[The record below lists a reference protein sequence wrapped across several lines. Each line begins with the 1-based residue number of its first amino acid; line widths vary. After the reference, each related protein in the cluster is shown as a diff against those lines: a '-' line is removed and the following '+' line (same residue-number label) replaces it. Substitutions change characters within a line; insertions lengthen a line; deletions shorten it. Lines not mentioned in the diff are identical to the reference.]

1 MGNPLPASRAAE
13 AFPAGLRVLIVDD
26 DATWL
31 KILEKML
38 RKCSYQVTTCS
49 LATDALHILRER
61 KARFDIVISDVNMPD
76 MDGFKLLEHVGLEM
90 DLPVIMMSIDG
101 ETSRVMKGVQHG
113 ACDYLLKPVRMK
125 ELRNIWQHVYR
136 KKMQELKEVETHS
149 IDEAINILR
158 NGSEDDEDRHLTD
171 ETEMS
176 FMRKR
181 KDVDNKEFGDQE
193 LNDPSTVK
201 KARVV
206 WSVDLHQKFVNAVDQ
221 IGFDKVGPKKI
232 LDLMNVPGLTREN
245 VASHLQKY
253 RLYLSRLQKQNGGT
267 CGGNMQSDHINKT
280 IKGKFGLKSS
290 TNMQQDWELTKYA
303 CTTENFRTHGIVA
316 NVAHVSEMNR
326 VAPAQV
332 IASKKGLVND
342 AQLGLFLSFKGML
355 PSIKEKACKPLHDE
369 RPVMQLMQYP
379 EQENYSISE
388 GYSCLANPDQDHEP
402 CFDHLPSSQP
412 LVTLATCTNGKDMK
426 DLYEMKP
433 LQPAMPPMACMID
446 SVSIQVKH
454 GLVNLQDTGAI
465 CKLEGSPCIEDCYVD
480 ETCNQGCFP
489 LTCEVSLKSK
499 SDLDS
504 MPEDLHLYSVQKLGC
519 LENVSCSGPEI
530 YQYIDSVPASEVQ
543 SINWCEGSEPS
554 GEYLY
559 DPVDYSLIDEY
570 LFA

>member
-1 MGNPLPASRAAE
+1 MGNPLPSSRAAE

-26 DATWL
+26 DPTWL

-38 RKCSYQVTTCS
+38 RKCSYQGRLLFAPIICEGREGPFFFSVFPLCLFVLDRDFSVQLCTVAVRGGPCTGNLS
-49 LATDALHILRER
+49 DRLATDALHILREG

-149 IDEAINILR
+149 IDEVINILR
-158 NGSEDDEDRHLTD
+158 NGSEDIEDRHLMD

-176 FMRKR
+176 SMRKR
-181 KDVDNKEFGDQE
+181 KDIDNKEFGDQE

-290 TNMQQDWELTKYA
+290 TNVQQDWELTKYA
-303 CTTENFRTHGIVA
+303 CTTENFQTHGIVA
-316 NVAHVSEMNR
+316 NAAHVSEMNR

-332 IASKKGLVND
+332 IASKKTLVND

-355 PSIKEKACKPLHDE
+355 PSIREKACKPLHDE
-369 RPVMQLMQYP
+369 TPVMQLMQYP
-379 EQENYSISE
+379 EQENYSILE
-388 GYSCLANPDQDHEP
+388 GYSCLANPDLDHEP
-402 CFDHLPSSQP
+402 CFDHFPSSQP
-412 LVTLATCTNGKDMK
+412 LVTSATCTSGKDMK

-446 SVSIQVKH
+446 SISARNAEKVRTSQ
-454 GLVNLQDTGAI
+454 
-465 CKLEGSPCIEDCYVD
+465 CYTRD
-480 ETCNQGCFP
+480 
-489 LTCEVSLKSK
+489 
-499 SDLDS
+499 
-504 MPEDLHLYSVQKLGC
+504 
-519 LENVSCSGPEI
+519 
-530 YQYIDSVPASEVQ
+530 
-543 SINWCEGSEPS
+543 
-554 GEYLY
+554 
-559 DPVDYSLIDEY
+559 
-570 LFA
+570 

>member
-1 MGNPLPASRAAE
+1 MARMPIMNGAI
-13 AFPAGLRVLIVDD
+13 F
-26 DATWL
+26 T
-31 KILEKML
+31 
-38 RKCSYQVTTCS
+38 VTTCS

-149 IDEAINILR
+149 IDEVINILR

-332 IASKKGLVND
+332 IASKKGLVNG

>member
-1 MGNPLPASRAAE
+1 MNGAI
-13 AFPAGLRVLIVDD
+13 F
-26 DATWL
+26 T
-31 KILEKML
+31 
-38 RKCSYQVTTCS
+38 VTTCS

-136 KKMQELKEVETHS
+136 KKMHELKEVEAHS
-149 IDEAINILR
+149 FDEVINILR
-158 NGSEDDEDRHLTD
+158 NGSEDIEDRYLID

-176 FMRKR
+176 SMRKR
-181 KDVDNKEFGDQE
+181 KDVENKEFGDQE

-232 LDLMNVPGLTREN
+232 LDSMNVPGLTREN
-245 VASHLQKY
+245 VASHLQKKCRSYIVASFMQKY

-267 CGGNMQSDHINKT
+267 CGGNMPSDHMNKT
-280 IKGKFGLKSS
+280 IKGNFGLKSS

-303 CTTENFRTHGIVA
+303 CTIENFQTLGIVA
-316 NVAHVSEMNR
+316 NAAHVSEMNSR

-332 IASKKGLVND
+332 IASKKALVND

-379 EQENYSISE
+379 EQENYSILE
-388 GYSCLANPDQDHEP
+388 GYSCLANPDRDHEP
-402 CFDHLPSSQP
+402 SFDHLPSSQP
-412 LVTLATCTNGKDMK
+412 LVTSATCTNGKDMK

-433 LQPAMPPMACMID
+433 LQPAIPPMACMID

-465 CKLEGSPCIEDCYVD
+465 CKLEGSPSIEDFYLD
-480 ETCNQGCFP
+480 ETNNQGCFP

-499 SDLDS
+499 SDSDS
-504 MPEDLHLYSVQKLGC
+504 MPEELHLYSVQKKLDC
-519 LENVSCSGPEI
+519 LENLSVSGTEI
-530 YQYIDSVPASEVQ
+530 YQYIDSVPTSEVQ
-543 SINWCEGSEPS
+543 SINWCEASELT
-554 GEYLY
+554 GDYLY
-559 DPVDYSLIDEY
+559 DQVDYSLIDEY